1 VTAQQIDEIGE
12 GTLNWHF
19 DF

>member
-1 VTAQQIDEIGE
+1 VTAQQIGE